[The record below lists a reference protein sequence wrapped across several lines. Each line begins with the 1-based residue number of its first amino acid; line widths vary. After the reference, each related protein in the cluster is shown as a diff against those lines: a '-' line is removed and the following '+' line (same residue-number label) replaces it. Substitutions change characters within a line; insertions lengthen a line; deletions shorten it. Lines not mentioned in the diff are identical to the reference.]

1 MSSSTM
7 LVGVRPDAGTED
19 RGESFG
25 SEAQTGSAAARTAPV
40 TAKLGHSRSCP
51 ALQIRGACEP
61 WCHAFPCPSWCT
73 GVHRAGNRLYHLAAP
88 CPSSCT
94 GHPNGETDHEHAHDA
109 RRAGAVLAL
118 IVKIKRVRS

>member
-19 RGESFG
+19 RGG
-25 SEAQTGSAAARTAPV
+25 SSGSGRSPARTAPAP
-40 TAKLGHSRSCP
+40 AKLSHSRSCP
-51 ALQIRGACEP
+51 ARQIRGACEP
-61 WCHAFPCPSWCT
+61 WCHAFPCPPWCT

-94 GHPNGETDHEHAHDA
+94 GHPNGETDHERSHDV
-109 RRAGAVLAL
+109 RRPGAVLAL
-118 IVKIKRVRS
+118 IVKIKRVRC